1 MSSEDLERYEAE
13 SELAL
18 FREYR
23 DVIGMFRYVVET
35 DRRSYLA
42 NKVTRRP
49 SAPGGGVDSDTGER
63 IVEYELTDAWV
74 WDPYRQS
81 RFLAKVTIATARGIT
96 IEELPEREL

>member
-1 MSSEDLERYEAE
+1 MSAEDLERYEAE

-23 DVIGMFRYVVET
+23 DVIGMFHYVVET

-42 NKVTRRP
+42 NKVERLPGSRRGE
-49 SAPGGGVDSDTGER
+49 GGE

-74 WDPYRQS
+74 WDMYRQS
-81 RFLAKVTIATARGIT
+81 RFLAKVTIATSRGVT

>member
-23 DVIGMFRYVVET
+23 DVIGMFRYVIET

-42 NKVTRRP
+42 NKVEKV
-49 SAPGGGVDSDTGER
+49 SDPGADVT
-63 IVEYELTDAWV
+63 EYELTDAWV
-74 WDPYRQS
+74 WDMYRQS
-81 RFLAKVTIATARGIT
+81 RFLKKVTINTVKSVT
-96 IEELPEREL
+96 VEELPEREL

>member
-1 MSSEDLERYEAE
+1 MSAEDLERYEAE

-23 DVIGMFRYVVET
+23 DVIGMFQYVIET

-42 NKVTRRP
+42 NKVTRI
-49 SAPGGGVDSDTGER
+49 SADGAER
-63 IVEYELTDAWV
+63 AEYELNDAWV
-74 WDPYRQS
+74 WDMYRQS
-81 RFLAKVTIATARGIT
+81 RFLAKVTIATTKGVT

>member
-1 MSSEDLERYEAE
+1 MSTEDLERYEAE

-42 NKVTRRP
+42 NKVVKRAGSDGRP
-49 SAPGGGVDSDTGER
+49 A
-63 IVEYELTDAWV
+63 EYELFDAWV
-74 WDPYRQS
+74 WDMYRQS
-81 RFLAKVTIATARGIT
+81 RFLAKVTISTAKGIT